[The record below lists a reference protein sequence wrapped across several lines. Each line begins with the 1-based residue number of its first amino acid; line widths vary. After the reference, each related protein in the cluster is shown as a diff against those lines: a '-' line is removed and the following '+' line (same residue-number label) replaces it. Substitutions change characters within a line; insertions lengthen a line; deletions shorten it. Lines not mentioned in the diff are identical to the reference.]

1 MKTLTKIFSLALV
14 VFALSSFESEQK
26 DLTFNAIN
34 TTISKSIQK
43 LEFENITLYKV
54 SVKIKNASDIKGIA
68 KFEELIPSGFT
79 VTNMFTD
86 FGKAVYDSERAKVT
100 FLSLNGRSDVNIT
113 YFLKGEL
120 PIAPNGDSKFWF
132 ERGDKIETIA
142 VLSK

>member
-1 MKTLTKIFSLALV
+1 MKTLTKAFSLLLV
-14 VFALSSFESEQK
+14 VFTLSSFESEQK
-26 DLTFNAIN
+26 ELPLDPIN
-34 TTISKSIQK
+34 TTVSKSVQK

-54 SVKIKNASDIKGIA
+54 SVKINNASDIKGIA

-86 FGKAVYDSERAKVT
+86 FGKAVFDSERAKVT

-120 PIAPNGDSKFWF
+120 PITPNGNSKFSF